1 MYQRMTCEEI
11 YNYWDQLRGEDG
23 APLRS
28 AIEPAS
34 LAAALPDLFMLEA
47 EPEGNL
53 RFRLVGTRMCS
64 LFGRELRG
72 ESFIVLWAGGR
83 ESNAMDIARGV
94 ILYESPALINV
105 TGFGENAATCRY
117 EMLLLP
123 VRANDGRCDRLLG
136 ALVPVSDE
144 EKLIYPYT
152 LNCLLMDRSRPLTS
166 SASHGF
172 AASCGQE
179 ALQDGDDPWEL
190 PLLPPRKAGATE
202 DLSWNLPGNHRPEA

>member
-28 AIEPAS
+28 AIEPANLS
-34 LAAALPDLFMLEA
+34 AALPDLFMLEA
-47 EPEGNL
+47 EPEGDL
-53 RFRLVGTRMCS
+53 RFRLAGTRMCS

-105 TGFGENAATCRY
+105 TGFSENAETCRY
-117 EMLLLP
+117 DMLLLP

-136 ALVPVSDE
+136 ALVPTSDGG
-144 EKLIYPYT
+144 KLIYPYT

-166 SASHGF
+166 STAHSF
-172 AASCGQE
+172 AASS
-179 ALQDGDDPWEL
+179 LQAAPQDDDDPWEL
-190 PLLPPRKAGATE
+190 PLLAPRNAGTGE
-202 DLSWNLPGNHRPEA
+202 DLSWNLPGDNRPKA